1 MQETHEGI
9 KSLLNIKCVEKPNF
23 LSLPESEDNEEEEVN
38 EVEKLDLD
46 YEDWKSF
53 YKRQEILTNFK
64 NTEIFDVVTIG
75 LYSKK
80 YKQAMMLIQDELI
93 TRGRKR
99 SSSI

>member
-1 MQETHEGI
+1 MQETHEGV
-9 KSLLNIKCVEKPNF
+9 KPLLNIKRVEKLNF
-23 LSLPESEDNEEEEVN
+23 LSSPESEDNEEEAD

-53 YKRQEILTNFK
+53 YKRQEIPTDYK

-93 TRGRKR
+93 TRGRKLTA
-99 SSSI
+99 SV